1 MAPPFFFAS
10 CPFISMSETTQ
21 GVRVQSGSRALRA
34 GVELLSSMRFA
45 ISLLTVICIASVIGT
60 VLKQHEPAVNYVNQ
74 FGPFWAELFGALQL
88 NAVYSAWWFLLIL
101 AFLVVSTSLCIARN
115 TPKFLS
121 DIKSYKEN
129 VREQSLRAFHHK
141 AEAALAEGTEAEARR
156 IGGMLASGGWKVR
169 LQQRDTAAGPG
180 TGWMVA
186 AKAGA
191 ANKIGYIAAHSAIV
205 LVCVGGLLDGDLI
218 VRAQM
223 LLGGKTPYAG
233 GGLIADVKPEHRLSE
248 RNPTFRGNLVVA
260 EGTQSGTAILNQS
273 DGVLLQELPFAVELK
288 KFIVEHYST
297 GMPKLFASEII
308 IHDKATGEKTPAR
321 VEVNHPASYKG
332 IEIYQSS
339 FDDGGSQLKLRAVP
353 MAPGAQPFDV
363 EGVVGGSTQL
373 TNKGGA
379 AGGDTMTLEFTAL
392 RTINVENFAG
402 APNMSGADVRKV
414 DLRESVE
421 SRLGAANK
429 TVTKK
434 ELRNVG
440 PSVSY
445 KLRDAAGQ
453 AREYHNYMLPVDTG
467 DGTPVFLLGVR
478 EAPSEPFRYLRVPAD
493 DQGSM
498 DGFVRMR
505 AALADPAARDKAVR
519 RYVAQAIEPSRR
531 ELAEQLSQSASR
543 ALAVFAGAMP
553 AAPGKPTGGLQAISD
568 FMEAN
573 VPEAERSRAG
583 EVLIRILNGT
593 LFELVQLTRE
603 NAGLKPLEQDD
614 RTRAFMTQAVLSLS
628 DAVMYPAPMA
638 FELKDFTQVQAS
650 VFQVARAPG
659 KNIVYLGCALL
670 ILGVF
675 AMLYIR
681 ERRVWVWLSP
691 QEQGSHALMALSTN
705 RKTMDGDK
713 EFVQLAQKLIGA
725 QPHTGHA

>member
-1 MAPPFFFAS
+1 
-10 CPFISMSETTQ
+10 MSDTTQ
-21 GVRVQSGSRALRA
+21 GVQVRSGPQALRA

-74 FGPFWAELFGALQL
+74 FGPFWAELFAAIQL

-115 TPKFLS
+115 TPKILV
-121 DIKSYKEN
+121 DIRVYKEN
-129 VREQSLRAFHHK
+129 IREQSLKAFHHK
-141 AEAALAEGTEAEARR
+141 AQAELGGTAEVEARR
-156 IGGMLASGGWKVR
+156 IGTLLAGGGWKVR
-169 LQQRDTAAGPG
+169 LQQRDTAQGA
-180 TGWMVA
+180 GWMVA

-205 LVCVGGLLDGDLI
+205 LICLGGLFDGDLI

-233 GGLIADVKPEHRLSE
+233 SGLISEVKPEHRLSE

-260 EGTQSGTAILNQS
+260 EGTQSSTAILSQS
-273 DGVLLQELPFAVELK
+273 DGVLLQELPFAIELK

-308 IHDKATGEKTPAR
+308 IHDKETGAKTPAR
-321 VEVNHPASYKG
+321 IEVNHPASYKG
-332 IEIYQSS
+332 VEIYQSS
-339 FDDGGSQLKLRAVP
+339 FDDGGSHLKLRAMP
-353 MAPGAQPFDV
+353 MVAGAKAFDI
-363 EGVVGGSTQL
+363 EGTVGGSSEL
-373 TNKGGA
+373 VGSGGA
-379 AGGDTMTLEFTAL
+379 TGGEKLTLEFTAL
-392 RTINVENFAG
+392 RTINVENLGGAG
-402 APNMSGADVRKV
+402 TATGSGVDVRKV

-429 TVTKK
+429 TVSKK

-453 AREYHNYMLPVDTG
+453 AREFHNYMLPVDTG
-467 DGTPVFLLGVR
+467 DGVPVFLLGVR
-478 EAPSEPFRYLRVPAD
+478 ENPADPFRYLRVPAD
-493 DQGSM
+493 DQSSM
-498 DGFVRMR
+498 DGFMR
-505 AALADPAARDKAVR
+505 LHAALGDPAAREQAVR
-519 RYVAQAIEPSRR
+519 RYVAQAVEASRP

-543 ALAVFAGAMP
+543 ALALFAGSNGP
-553 AAPGKPTGGLQAISD
+553 EGKKIGGLPAISD

-583 EVLIRILNGT
+583 EVLVRILNGA
-593 LFELVQLTRE
+593 LFELAQLTRE
-603 NAGLKPLEQDD
+603 RAGLKPLEQSDQ
-614 RTRAFMTQAVLSLS
+614 TQTFMTQAVLSLS
-628 DAVMYPAPMA
+628 DAQIYPAPLV

-675 AMLYIR
+675 AMLYVR
-681 ERRVWVWLSP
+681 ERRVWVWVAP
-691 QEQGSHALMALSTN
+691 RGDQSHALMALSTN
-705 RKTMDGDK
+705 RKTMDGDR
-713 EFVQLAQKLIGA
+713 EFVQLADKLIGA
-725 QPHTGHA
+725 RPH